1 MSEKRE
7 FPILNGKLLSD
18 LDLNGHKL
26 LGQPLPG
33 GGGGSSPVLVPC
45 TVEETGSVIKIKL
58 SSESPQA
65 SYYAESDINADGS
78 ISFGEWKINTIH
90 GMVIDEYY
98 KEVDGIGENK
108 YVERQVEINIPAES
122 MAINWNAVSQEWE
135 VYLNSAFSINLDGRE
150 YYFTDLHLRS
160 IDPNELAD
168 PEADLL
174 SFFIE
179 MLWVSTDYHDD
190 DELGSYFGSQFFS
203 YGYFIISRTKTVIPD
218 KQVNIILAD
227 TDGARRQTV
236 FVNHAGTKIH
246 PVIWDTKAEIIEQTA
261 ESSLMCHGYN
271 VWSIEELAPNKLLV
285 DRRYPTTTSL
295 TLSSPSGRQA
305 QLSVNDELVLEV
317 KEV

>member
-1 MSEKRE
+1 MDKRE
-7 FPILNGKLLSD
+7 DTGNYY
-18 LDLNGHKL
+18 
-26 LGQPLPG
+26 PG
-33 GGGGSSPVLVPC
+33 GTVVTGTPVPAPGGGGSSPVLVPC
-45 TVEETGSVIKIKL
+45 TVEETGSVIKIKP
-58 SSESPQA
+58 SSEAPQA
-65 SYYAESDINADGS
+65 SYYAERDINADGS

-122 MAINWNAVSQEWE
+122 MVINWNADSQGWE

-150 YYFTDLHLRS
+150 YSFFELHLQS
-160 IDPNELAD
+160 LEPNELKN
-168 PEADLL
+168 PEQDLL

-190 DELGSYFGSQFFS
+190 DELGSYWGSHF
-203 YGYFIISRTKTVIPD
+203 YPYDYFIIFRTKTVIPD

-227 TDGARRQTV
+227 TEGARRQTV
-236 FVNHAGTKIH
+236 SVDNAGTKIH
-246 PVIWDTKAEIIEQTA
+246 PVIWNTNAQVIEQTA
-261 ESSLMCHGYN
+261 ESLLMHPGLN
-271 VWSIEELAPNKLLV
+271 VWSIAKISPDRMLV